1 MSSSLKNFSSWLS
14 GVGILLLLLSAC
26 HKDDQSASDAWIGNY
41 SVELYG
47 GHFNNLMDLAYSAP
61 YNESY
66 SCKIEKKSENSYVV
80 SWYTLDTNLGGVPI
94 VTKATLKDGHLVF
107 DDADMNFY
115 SYDLV
120 LEETKKNAAYGMCMD
135 YSTSSSQAGGQCRYA
150 KTFKIRLARQ
160 S

>member
-1 MSSSLKNFSSWLS
+1 MSKSLKKFATWIF
-14 GVGILLLLLSAC
+14 GVGTLLLVFSAC
-26 HKDDQSASDAWIGNY
+26 HKDDQSAGDAWIGNY

-66 SCKIEKKSENSYVV
+66 SCKIEKKSENLYII
-80 SWYTLDTNLGGVPI
+80 SWYTSNTNLGGVPI
-94 VTKATLKDGHLVF
+94 VTEAALIDGHLVF

-120 LEETKKNAAYGMCMD
+120 LEETKKNALYGMCMD